1 MRPVAGERPA
11 GARLGLGD
19 LALVV
24 WKDQV
29 LAATVE
35 VERLSEIF
43 HGHRRTLDVPARTS
57 GTPRA
62 VPRRLA
68 RFRALP
74 EREITRVALALV
86 DLDAGAGEELVEV
99 LAGEPAVGREATDL
113 EIDVAVDRVGVTGR
127 HQPSDELDHLRHVLR
142 RLRVDV
148 GGQDPERGHVGALG
162 GDEALGELARG
173 DALLVRALDDPVVDV
188 GIVLDERD
196 PITLE
201 REVAAN
207 HVEGHRASRVA
218 DVRVVVYGHPAHVHS
233 HLRGGQRDEFLLRPR
248 HRVVDPDHSVTSTLT
263 TAIAAMPSLRP
274 SRPSPSGLLA
284 LTLTRSIASPST
296 SASRL
301 AISGSS
307 GARRGA

>member
-1 MRPVAGERPA
+1 M
-11 GARLGLGD
+11 
-19 LALVV
+19 V

-62 VPRRLA
+62 VPRWLA
-68 RFRALP
+68 RLRAFP
-74 EREITRVALALV
+74 EREVTRIALALV
-86 DLDAGAGEELVEV
+86 DLDARAGEELVEV
-99 LAGEPAVGREATDL
+99 LPGEPAVGREATDL
-113 EIDVAVDRVGVTGR
+113 EVHVAVDGVGVTGR
-127 HQPSDELDHLRHVLR
+127 HQPPDELDHLRHVLR
-142 RLRVDV
+142 RLRVEV

-173 DALLVRALDDPVVDV
+173 DAPLVRALDDPVVDV
-188 GIVLDERD
+188 GVVLDERD
-196 PITLE
+196 PVALE
-201 REVAAN
+201 RQIAAN
-207 HVEGHRASRVA
+207 HVEDHRAPRVA
-218 DVRVVVYGHPAHVHS
+218 DVRVVVHGHPAHVHADGGS
-233 HLRGGQRDEFLLRPR
+233 GQRHEFLLRPR

-263 TAIAAMPSLRP
+263 TAIAAMPSSRP